1 MQQSV
6 EDIRKGLT
14 VEELNAAEIKGLS
27 FLVNVLTTLR
37 ESLFIDLHVIEVR
50 ARLSRAE
57 ANTRIIFTG
66 YRWSS

>member
-14 VEELNAAEIKGLS
+14 VEELNATEIKGLS

-37 ESLFIDLHVIEVR
+37 KSLFIDPHITQVR

-57 ANTRIIFTG
+57 ASTRIIFTG
-66 YRWSS
+66 HRWSS